1 MIFSCLNISNFNI
14 CNHDRPRWLS
24 IQQNV
29 NTATSLGWECLKILP
44 WICFNPKANSLIRVF
59 DIISLLHW
67 QWHIHRKSPTHC
79 MYFIFIYLFFWT
91 IKSSHY
97 PRKIENLHAYQWHPT
112 FSSPVLLLGQVTS
125 YYHCYYYVKI
135 VILYFSAWYKNKHLS
150 KKEREQKQ
158 NNKRLVSYEKLA
170 AKTQETVLYV
180 HQSLEW
186 TISV

>member
-1 MIFSCLNISNFNI
+1 M
-14 CNHDRPRWLS
+14 
-24 IQQNV
+24 
-29 NTATSLGWECLKILP
+29 
-44 WICFNPKANSLIRVF
+44 
-59 DIISLLHW
+59 
-67 QWHIHRKSPTHC
+67 
-79 MYFIFIYLFFWT
+79 
-91 IKSSHY
+91 
-97 PRKIENLHAYQWHPT
+97 
-112 FSSPVLLLGQVTS
+112 LLLGQVTS

-158 NNKRLVSYEKLA
+158 NNKRLVSYNKLA